1 MGVAL
6 TFSHSKFRCHI
17 EFLITCDY
25 SIIRWDC
32 DVYPVTCFLNTLL
45 NLFMNRN

>member
-6 TFSHSKFRCHI
+6 MFSHGEFRCHI
-17 EFLITCDY
+17 ELLITCDY

-32 DVYPVTCFLNTLL
+32 DVYLVTCFLNTIL
-45 NLFMNRN
+45 NLFMARN